1 MVNYVLAATA
11 RHQATAMLAEL
22 EKHTPGAAQRLAR
35 SAFTE
40 LQTWPELTVD
50 LVPESQAGSRCSV
63 AGAYDVGPPARI
75 SVADAAS
82 PARRDFTALHELG
95 HHFQKNS
102 FDLMAAFE
110 SQSDGGLQL
119 EDAACD
125 AFAAEILLPTPLV
138 DHHLDAAGPTADT
151 VADLWRA
158 GAASRMA
165 VCVRAVQRLPA
176 PGHILLL
183 DDGGRIA
190 FAASHGL
197 PPLRRGSFQ
206 GEIPVID
213 RARSSGRRRAQGRT
227 QVRYRDGILGRELH
241 AQTAPMGGYLVA
253 VLVTDSAPWRR
264 FTPPTKDTGPQAGDY
279 LCAHCDE
286 EYRSFDPACSACRVP
301 HCPEC
306 GRCACTPRVNERLC
320 PGCFIKHP
328 PAMFADGSD
337 RCLSCS

>member
-11 RHQATAMLAEL
+11 RHQATAILAEL
-22 EKHTPGAAQRLAR
+22 ETHTPGAAQLLAR

-50 LVPESQAGSRCSV
+50 LVPEARTGSRCSV
-63 AGAYDVGPPARI
+63 AGAYDFGPPARI

-82 PARRDFTALHELG
+82 RARRDFTALHELG
-95 HHFQKNS
+95 HHLQKNS

-110 SQSDGGLQL
+110 SQSDGGLLL

-138 DHHLDAAGPTADT
+138 DHHLDAAGPTAPDI
-151 VADLWRA
+151 VGLWRA
-158 GAASRMA
+158 SGASRMA
-165 VCVRAVQRLPA
+165 VCVRAVQHLPA

-183 DDGGRIA
+183 DTGGQVA

-206 GEIPVID
+206 GDIPTIAQA
-213 RARSSGRRRAQGRT
+213 RAGQGRVGGRT

-241 AQTAPMGGYLVA
+241 AQTAPMNGYLVA
-253 VLVTDSAPWRR
+253 VLVTDSAPGAPSHHPRKTPAPRR
-264 FTPPTKDTGPQAGDY
+264 SSTSASTATRSTAPSTPPVPYAAPPTAP
-279 LCAHCDE
+279 
-286 EYRSFDPACSACRVP
+286 SAAAVHAP
-301 HCPEC
+301 H
-306 GRCACTPRVNERLC
+306 A
-320 PGCFIKHP
+320 
-328 PAMFADGSD
+328 
-337 RCLSCS
+337 